1 LSTSLKDG
9 RVASDLSD
17 SDPGRRLAAID
28 LILSAPSEALSEL
41 LSDDTLDALIR
52 CVGAAQKTIQRR
64 AIDALVLAS
73 EAGDARIVERLRR
86 ALAGDD
92 RRMRWGVAYALGQIG
107 AGAFAM
113 HVADALC
120 EALSDDDGDI
130 RWAAAN
136 LIVRL
141 GRDYPEEIRA
151 RLIVLGADS
160 DHNARKMALYCIRDL
175 GFAGADLLAVLKH
188 AVHDRDVHVR
198 LAALAVLTRLIDA
211 SDSAATL
218 ALESLETDTDPGVR
232 RAAAV
237 ALGNFHIN
245 SPRAASALRNAA
257 ADNTDSSL
265 ARAARGALERL
276 EKR

>member
-1 LSTSLKDG
+1 LSASLKDG
-9 RVASDLSD
+9 RVASGLSD
-17 SDPGRRLAAID
+17 IDPGRRLAAID
-28 LILSAPSEALSEL
+28 LILSAPAEP
-41 LSDDTLDALIR
+41 LSDEGVARLVS
-52 CVGAAQKTIQRR
+52 CVGAAQKTVQRR
-64 AIDALVLAS
+64 AIDALAMIAKS
-73 EAGDARIVERLRR
+73 GDARIVERLRR
-86 ALAGDD
+86 ALVGDD
-92 RRMRWGVAYALGQIG
+92 RRMRWGAAYALGQIG

-120 EALSDDDGDI
+120 EALSDEDGDI

-136 LIVRL
+136 LLVRL

-188 AVHDRDVHVR
+188 AVHDPDVHVR
-198 LAALAVLTRLIDA
+198 LAALAVLTRLTDA
-211 SDSAATL
+211 SDAAAKL
-218 ALESLETDTDPGVR
+218 ALECLETDSDPGVR

>member
-1 LSTSLKDG
+1 LSPALKDG

-17 SDPGRRLAAID
+17 IDPGRRLGAIE
-28 LILSAPSEALSEL
+28 LILSAPADR
-41 LSDDTLDALIR
+41 LSDESLDALIS

-64 AIDALVLAS
+64 AIDALAAIAES
-73 EAGDARIVERLRR
+73 GDARIVERLRR
-86 ALAGDD
+86 ALSSGD
-92 RRMRWGVAYALGQIG
+92 RRVRWGAAYTLGQIG
-107 AGAFAM
+107 ADGFAM

-120 EALSDDDGDI
+120 EALCDDDGDI

-141 GRDYPEEIRA
+141 GREYPDEIRE
-151 RLIVLGADS
+151 RLIVLGTDS

-175 GFAGADLLAVLKH
+175 GFGGADLLAVLERE
-188 AVHDRDVHVR
+188 VRDSDVHVR
-198 LAALAVLTRLIDA
+198 LAALAVLTRIADA
-211 SDSAATL
+211 SDAAAKL
-218 ALESLETDTDPGVR
+218 ALECLETDSDPGVR

-237 ALGNFHIN
+237 ALGNLHN
-245 SPRAASALRNAA
+245 CLPRVATALRAAA
-257 ADNTDSSL
+257 ADDTDTSL

>member
-1 LSTSLKDG
+1 LSAALKDG
-9 RVASDLSD
+9 PVASDLRD
-17 SDPGRRLAAID
+17 IDPVRRLGAIE
-28 LILSAPSEALSEL
+28 LILSAPAER
-41 LSDDTLDALIR
+41 LSDEVLLALVG
-52 CVGAAQKTIQRR
+52 CVGAAQKTVQRR
-64 AIDALVLAS
+64 AIGALARAAES
-73 EAGDARIVERLRR
+73 GDARVVELLRKSV
-86 ALAGDD
+86 AGDD
-92 RRMRWGVAYALGQIG
+92 PRVRWGAAYALGEIG
-107 AGAFAM
+107 GDAFAM
-113 HVADALC
+113 HVADALS

-141 GRDYPEEIRA
+141 GREYPAEIRA

-175 GFAGADLLAVLKH
+175 GFGGADLLAVLER
-188 AVHDRDVHVR
+188 AVRDPDVHVR
-198 LAALAVLTRLIDA
+198 LAALAVLTRLTDA
-211 SDSAATL
+211 SDAAAKL
-218 ALESLETDTDPGVR
+218 ALECLETDSDPGVR

-245 SPRAASALRNAA
+245 SPRAASALRTAA
-257 ADNTDSSL
+257 ADNTDASL

>member
-1 LSTSLKDG
+1 MSAALKDG
-9 RVASDLSD
+9 RVANDLSD
-17 SDPGRRLAAID
+17 IDPARRLGAIE
-28 LILSAPSEALSEL
+28 LILSAPAEP
-41 LSDDTLDALIR
+41 LSDDILDALVS

-64 AIDALVLAS
+64 AIDALALIA
-73 EAGDARIVERLRR
+73 AGDARIVERLRR
-86 ALAGDD
+86 AIAGDD
-92 RRMRWGVAYALGQIG
+92 RRMRWGAAYALGQIG

-113 HVADALC
+113 DVADALC

-136 LIVRL
+136 LLVRL
-141 GRDYPEEIRA
+141 GREYPDEIRA

-175 GFAGADLLAVLKH
+175 GFAGADLLVVLER
-188 AVHDRDVHVR
+188 AVHDPDVHVR
-198 LAALAVLTRLIDA
+198 LAALAVLTRLTDT
-211 SDSAATL
+211 SDGAAQL
-218 ALESLETDTDPGVR
+218 ALECLETDSDPGVR

-245 SPRAASALRNAA
+245 SPRAESALRTAA
-257 ADNTDSSL
+257 ADNIDKSL